1 MKANHLKIFSGLVS
15 ILFISASCTKV
26 NRSDDFPPGDVPP
39 VAGGYTA
46 ASQVAASNLVA
57 YWSFNGN
64 MNDSVSG
71 AVGTNSGMSFSE
83 GIKGQALT
91 GAAPANKAYATAVAS
106 DAIKNLKAYSISLWV
121 NTAPNVGATGLVSI
135 GHTAE
140 FWANVNI
147 FLDNGPA
154 GVARFKTIFRNNNN
168 TPANYQADNGIQDV
182 SGAFDNWTNYIITYD
197 EAGVVR
203 SYVNGSLAA
212 TKTGTPVPTQP
223 QFSNVGPIVFG
234 ALHFM
239 TVPSSTTGSSGEGWA
254 GYLSG
259 KLDEVRIFNK
269 SLSPIEVSAIAIL
282 ERRGQ

>member
-1 MKANHLKIFSGLVS
+1 MKKIYIKMFAALLW
-15 ILFISASCTKV
+15 IAMYSCTKV
-26 NRSDDFPPGDVPP
+26 NRDDDFPPGDVPP

-46 ASQVAASNLVA
+46 ADQVAPANLVG
-57 YWSFNGN
+57 YWSFDG
-64 MNDSVSG
+64 DVKDGVTGSS
-71 AVGTNSGMSFSE
+71 GTNHGMTFSE

-91 GAAPANKAYATAVAS
+91 GSAPENKPYATAVAS
-106 DAIKNLKAYSISLWV
+106 DAIKNLKAYTISLWV
-121 NTAPNVGATGLVSI
+121 NTPQNVGATGLVSI
-135 GHTAE
+135 GHQSE

-168 TPANYQADNGIQDV
+168 TPANYQADNGNQDV
-182 SGAFDNWTNYIITYD
+182 PTAFNNWTNYIITYD
-197 EAGVVR
+197 SLGVVK
-203 SYVNGSLAA
+203 SYVNGSLMA
-212 TKTGTPVPTQP
+212 TKTGTPVPDQP

-239 TVPSSTTGSSGEGWA
+239 TVPSSTTGSAGESWA

-269 SLSPIEVSAIAIL
+269 ALTAIEVSAIAIL
-282 ERRGQ
+282 ERRGK